1 MKSNIHLS
9 QAKKMT
15 LLKAKDKGAADVP
28 SESGDVLSKF
38 RDYDLDML
46 GLPHS
51 ARPRANQVYAGKHG
65 YTLRSSKGGSLCLE
79 KIQNF

>member
-28 SESGDVLSKF
+28 SESGDVLNKF

-46 GLPHS
+46 GLPHA
-51 ARPRANQVYAGKHG
+51 ARPRANQVYTGKHG
-65 YTLRSSKGGSLCLE
+65 YTLRSSKGGAPLS
-79 KIQNF
+79 

>member
-38 RDYDLDML
+38 RDYDGKAWLHTSQL
-46 GLPHS
+46 QRGGPFVLKKSRTFEFHS
-51 ARPRANQVYAGKHG
+51 
-65 YTLRSSKGGSLCLE
+65 TIFE
-79 KIQNF
+79 